1 MNTTKRI
8 YKTLLATSIASAL
21 ALGSVSVF
29 AQEDDSKL
37 KTYTDPASGE
47 LKVAPKLLSEMT
59 EQEKAILTDEERK
72 YLEDIEA
79 QVKKDA
85 EVKE

>member
-1 MNTTKRI
+1 MNPTKQI

-21 ALGSVSVF
+21 AFGASVAH
-29 AQEDDSKL
+29 AQTDDSQL
-37 KTYTDPASGE
+37 KTYTDPVSGE

-59 EQEKAILTDEERK
+59 EEEKALLSNDERA
-72 YLEDIEA
+72 YLEEVEA

-85 EVKE
+85 EKNK